1 MAQPYVYAHPPGTAP
16 RPSGAFV
23 NPRFCVAGPVDLT
36 MVRDE
41 TEKKWGSFYILDAN
55 MNLRFQVK
63 KPGFGFG
70 FGRNMI
76 LLDGSGS
83 PILTMKEQTMT
94 MSFREKWEVHIGD
107 QAAYTVKGSSIFSS
121 STKLDGLHVFLA
133 RNHEEEIPDFRV
145 KATNHR
151 GFERSCVVYAGE
163 SDTIVAQMQ
172 HEQMQHEDVTA
183 SNTDIFTVTINPNVD
198 HAFIASLVIILDV
211 YNRVDTELPHRYH
224 EAHQAVNRVHMG
236 LHGATHAALRAGA
249 CTIQ

>member
-16 RPSGAFV
+16 RPPGAFV

-41 TEKKWGSFYILDAN
+41 IEKKWGSFVILDAN
-55 MNLRFQVK
+55 MNLRF
-63 KPGFGFG
+63 
-70 FGRNMI
+70 
-76 LLDGSGS
+76 
-83 PILTMKEQTMT
+83 QTMT

-133 RNHEEEIPDFRV
+133 RNHEEKIPDFRV
-145 KATNHR
+145 KGTNHR
-151 GFERSCVVYAGE
+151 RFERSCVVYAGE

-172 HEQMQHEDVTA
+172 HKESTP
-183 SNTDIFTVTINPNVD
+183 SKTDIFTVTINPNVD

-211 YNRVDTELPHRYH
+211 YNREDTELPHR
-224 EAHQAVNRVHMG
+224 ADAQWRM
-236 LHGATHAALRAGA
+236 
-249 CTIQ
+249 